1 MSRTRPRMRTLPWL
15 AAPFAIA
22 LVATSLDSSA
32 QSSSWYA
39 GAALGQSR
47 TNASIIRDREAAIGP
62 PVVGDLNSSADL
74 KDSAGKLWVGYKLSR
89 HFAVEGYWADHGN
102 QRIFTTFLVPGGPTG
117 PGSILTERDVS
128 GFGLDLV
135 ASAPVANGF
144 SILGKLG
151 AFRGKV
157 ESTTTIAGD
166 VVFNDGLGGNTRS
179 ATDNDTVLKFGV
191 GAEYAFTPQWSA
203 RLEWERVTDLG
214 RQLTP
219 GSRGVTGKAD
229 MDTLFLGASYRF

>member
-1 MSRTRPRMRTLPWL
+1 MPQCKQRLRALPWL
-15 AAPFAIA
+15 VAPFAAA
-22 LVATSLDSSA
+22 LIATSLDSSA
-32 QSSSWYA
+32 QSSPWYA

-74 KDSAGKLWVGYKLSR
+74 KDSAGKLWVGYRFSR
-89 HFAVEGYWADHGN
+89 NFALEGYWADHGG

-135 ASAPVANGF
+135 ASTPIANGF

-191 GAEYAFTPQWSA
+191 GTEYAFTPKWSA

-229 MDTLFLGASYRF
+229 MDSVFLGVNYRF